1 MPDTSDD
8 KGKDSQAE
16 QTSKPEPLQ
25 STDSETQPSSQAL
38 EEKQKGNEAYK
49 KKDFTTAHLHYD
61 KAIELNP
68 TEITFRNNKAAVYF
82 EQKDYDKC
90 IEVLEEAI
98 TIGRENRADYTLI
111 AKALTRAGKAYL
123 KKEDNDNA
131 LRYLHKSL
139 SEHRTTETQ
148 KLCDEVDQRMKEKER
163 LTYTSGNEHFKKGD
177 YPTAK
182 KHYDEA
188 IKRNSDD
195 AELFSNRAACYTKLM
210 EFNLALTDAD
220 RCIELDPIKGY
231 LSKGSIYFAMNEPV
245 KAAQTYSKVLELDPN
260 CEEANLG
267 YRDSRIAEGNDPE
280 AVQRRAMAD
289 PDVTQILKDPEM
301 QKILQQME
309 RDPEAVG
316 DHLKN
321 PEVAAKIEK
330 LMECGIFAL
339 R

>member
-1 MPDTSDD
+1 
-8 KGKDSQAE
+8 
-16 QTSKPEPLQ
+16 
-25 STDSETQPSSQAL
+25 
-38 EEKQKGNEAYK
+38 
-49 KKDFTTAHLHYD
+49 
-61 KAIELNP
+61 
-68 TEITFRNNKAAVYF
+68 
-82 EQKDYDKC
+82 
-90 IEVLEEAI
+90 
-98 TIGRENRADYTLI
+98 
-111 AKALTRAGKAYL
+111 
-123 KKEDNDNA
+123 
-131 LRYLHKSL
+131 
-139 SEHRTTETQ
+139 
-148 KLCDEVDQRMKEKER
+148 
-163 LTYTSGNEHFKKGD
+163 
-177 YPTAK
+177 
-182 KHYDEA
+182 
-188 IKRNSDD
+188 
-195 AELFSNRAACYTKLM
+195 
-210 EFNLALTDAD
+210 
-220 RCIELDPIKGY
+220 
-231 LSKGSIYFAMNEPV
+231 MNEPV